1 MTTKRGIGVFSDIHG
16 NRRAFAAVIE
26 TVKRRQD
33 LEWLCLGD
41 VVGWFFRPVECV
53 LMLKALVDEGLVRA
67 VVPGNHDLM
76 ALDVFADK
84 PQMIDRMLATA
95 FSAGMLA
102 QSPEARAF
110 LSSWK
115 QHVLEGDSWLA
126 AHHSPFGLPH
136 GAEPPSA
143 EHYGVMEQDF
153 PAQLPAWARC
163 PKPVVLTGH
172 GHVPYVYGM
181 PRHPRHVILD
191 APIKE
196 QRSGTHFQAMIG
208 DPSPCLEDVTT
219 WRPKPDDHR
228 TIVPVQPG
236 WRYWVR
242 NGTVGGP
249 YSDGRV
255 TGHWTEYL
263 PGEAIILHRVDYDT
277 SELEADIRDHRHL
290 MTYRDTWQKRVLQLL
305 PAHVT

>member
-1 MTTKRGIGVFSDIHG
+1 
-16 NRRAFAAVIE
+16 
-26 TVKRRQD
+26 
-33 LEWLCLGD
+33 
-41 VVGWFFRPVECV
+41 
-53 LMLKALVDEGLVRA
+53 MLKALVDDGLVRA

-84 PQMIDRMLATA
+84 PQMLDRMLATA

-136 GAEPPSA
+136 EAEPPSA
-143 EHYGVMEQDF
+143 EHYGVMDQDL
-153 PAQLPAWARC
+153 PVQLPAWARC

-172 GHVPYVYGM
+172 GHVPYVYAM
-181 PRHPRHVILD
+181 PADLGSPR
-191 APIKE
+191 
-196 QRSGTHFQAMIG
+196 
-208 DPSPCLEDVTT
+208 LENVTT
-219 WRPKPDDHR
+219 WRPKPDDDQ

-255 TGHWTEYL
+255 TSHWTEYL
-263 PGEAIILHRVDYDT
+263 PGEAIILHRADYDT

-290 MTYRDTWQKRVLQLL
+290 MTHRDTWQKRFLQLL
-305 PAHVT
+305 PVRQSA